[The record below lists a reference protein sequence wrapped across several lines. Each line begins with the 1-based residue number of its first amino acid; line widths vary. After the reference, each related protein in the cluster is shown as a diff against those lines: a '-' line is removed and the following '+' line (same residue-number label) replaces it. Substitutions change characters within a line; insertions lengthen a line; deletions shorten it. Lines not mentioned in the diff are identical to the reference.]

1 MEVDLSTFFFALF
14 LGLFLAAFEKVL
26 HQTHGIWRR
35 SRRLMN
41 PYLYMI
47 WTESIVNLTFSII
60 TFLYL
65 SEVIPNRWV

>member
-1 MEVDLSTFFFALF
+1 MELDLTTFFFALF
-14 LGLFLAAFEKVL
+14 LGLFVAALEKVIQ
-26 HQTHGIWRR
+26 QTHSIWKR

-47 WTESIVNLTFSII
+47 WIEAVVNLTFSIV

-65 SEVIPNRWV
+65 SEVIANK